1 MNKSRLL
8 CAICVCL
15 IAFFSVSTN
24 AAENVLHPAENSN
37 HDVAVHGIAPGDN
50 QIKHS
55 NTSGLEQTVFV
66 ICAGLI
72 GFFLLRKA
80 NNS

>member
-8 CAICVCL
+8 SAMCVCL
-15 IAFFSVSTN
+15 IACFSVSTN
-24 AAENVLHPAENSN
+24 ATENVLYTAENSN
-37 HDVAVHGIAPGDN
+37 HDEVVHGIAPGDN
-50 QIKHS
+50 QNKHS

-66 ICAGLI
+66 ISAGLI

-80 NNS
+80 NNG

>member
-24 AAENVLHPAENSN
+24 AAENVLHPADNSN
-37 HDVAVHGIAPGDN
+37 TDIGIQKISPRDHR
-50 QIKHS
+50 IKHS
-55 NTSGLEQTVFV
+55 NTSAIDHAVFIISV
-66 ICAGLI
+66 GLI
-72 GFFLLRKA
+72 GFYLLRKA
-80 NNS
+80 NNG